1 MPYTG
6 TALSHGFFAF
16 LLVSGRKDE
25 EIMRK
30 LTFNKLLHKI
40 NLHASKLPKTP
51 TAKYLRE
58 NAGTPLLQTEDGII
72 TVYSNGYAIY
82 KNERQTVLWIAD
94 CASFTYHFV
103 SGNKEVA
110 QACVI
115 NIEVLGGQP
124 WDMVLTLAGEEQLRR
139 NLLNSPADRT
149 GTRISFHDNDDKN
162 TDGMKLFTTASPDP
176 LATLLYQETIQ
187 EQLEKLTDIQ
197 KTVFTAYH
205 VLEYSQKEIA
215 MRLGIAQQTVSRH
228 LRAAKRKLRK

>member
-1 MPYTG
+1 M
-6 TALSHGFFAF
+6 LSG
-16 LLVSGRKDE
+16 KKE
-25 EIMRK
+25 ETMKK
-30 LTFNKLLHKI
+30 LTFNELLHKI
-40 NLHASKLPKTP
+40 DLHKNKLPKTP

-82 KNERQTVLWIAD
+82 KNGRQTVLWVAD
-94 CASFTYHFV
+94 CTIFTYHFADKTQDMAG
-103 SGNKEVA
+103 SA
-110 QACVI
+110 TLDL
-115 NIEVLGGQP
+115 EVLGSQP
-124 WDMVLTLAGEEQLRR
+124 WDIVLTLAGEEQLRR

-149 GTRISFHDNDDKN
+149 GTRISFYDNDDKN

-176 LATLLYQETIQ
+176 LATLLYQEAIQ

-197 KTVFTAYH
+197 KTVFTAYY

-228 LRAAKRKLRK
+228 LRAAKWKLRK

>member
-1 MPYTG
+1 M
-6 TALSHGFFAF
+6 LSG
-16 LLVSGRKDE
+16 KKE
-25 EIMRK
+25 ETMKK
-30 LTFNKLLHKI
+30 LTFNELLCKI
-40 NLHASKLPKTP
+40 NPHVSKLPKTP

-58 NAGTPLLQTEDGII
+58 NAGIPLLQTEDGII

-82 KNERQTVLWIAD
+82 KNGRQTVLWVAD
-94 CASFTYHFV
+94 CVTFTYHFADKKQDMAG
-103 SGNKEVA
+103 SA
-110 QACVI
+110 TLDL
-115 NIEVLGGQP
+115 EVLGSQP
-124 WDMVLTLAGEEQLRR
+124 WDIVLTLAGDEKIMQ